1 MRDFLSLPGFFI
13 ILLVLSKL
21 QAIKGSRNA
30 ERGVPEIKRSADGGK
45 PRDILNDAEAVSGC
59 DVEIQRKQKR
69 SEGKYHHFRES

>member
-1 MRDFLSLPGFFI
+1 MFF
-13 ILLVLSKL
+13 ILLVFSKL
-21 QAIKGSRNA
+21 REIKGRKNA
-30 ERGVPEIKRSADGGK
+30 EKGVPEIKRSADGGK